1 LAASASAL
9 VSSLGLAPHPEG
21 GWYREMH
28 RSRLTVQGPR
38 GPRAALTTI
47 HYLLESQQR
56 SRWHV
61 VEADELWQYQAGA
74 PLTLLA
80 YDPASRTLQQHV
92 LGSLAG
98 GDAAFAVVPAGVWQA
113 ASSRGDYTLVS
124 CTVGPGFD
132 FQDFRFVR
140 TLPDSEAHFKE
151 GALGVFAA
159 WL

>member
-1 LAASASAL
+1 MSFCAPDL

-21 GWYREMH
+21 GWYREVH
-28 RSRLTVQGPR
+28 RSSLTVQAPQGQ
-38 GPRAALTTI
+38 RAALTTI
-47 HYLLESQQR
+47 HYLLEAQQL

-61 VEADELWQYQAGA
+61 VDADEVWQHQAGA

-80 YDPASRTLQQHV
+80 YDPVSRALQQHA
-92 LGSLAG
+92 LGPLSG
-98 GDAAFAVVPAGVWQA
+98 GHTPFAVIPAGVWQA

-140 TLPDSEAHFKE
+140 TLPGSATHFQ
-151 GALGVFAA
+151 GALDAFTA

>member
-1 LAASASAL
+1 LAVSASDL

-38 GPRAALTTI
+38 VSRAALTTI

-61 VEADELWQYQAGA
+61 VEADEVWQHQAGA

-80 YDPASRTLQQHV
+80 YDPASCELQQHV
-92 LGSLAG
+92 LGRLADG
-98 GDAAFAVVPAGVWQA
+98 YAALAVIPAGVWQA
-113 ASSRGDYTLVS
+113 ASSQGDHTLVS

-140 TLPDSEAHFKE
+140 TLPGSETHFQR
-151 GALGVFAA
+151 ALAAFAA

>member
-1 LAASASAL
+1 LAASANDL
-9 VSSLGLAPHPEG
+9 VRSLGLVPHPEG
-21 GWYREMH
+21 GWYREVH
-28 RSRLTVQGPR
+28 RSCLSVQGPH

-61 VEADELWQYQAGA
+61 VDADEVWHHQAGA

-80 YDPASRTLQQHV
+80 YDPTSRTLQQHV
-92 LGSLAG
+92 LGALADG
-98 GDAAFAVVPAGVWQA
+98 HAAFVVIPAGVWQA
-113 ASSRGDYTLVS
+113 ASSRGDHTLVS

-140 TLPDSEAHFKE
+140 ALPDSAAHFQE
-151 GALGVFAA
+151 ALGAFTA